1 MTFSFLSWLL
11 RACICSTALVI
22 ASALDIKCREI
33 PDELWLAA
41 GPITGALTLFWLLE
55 RPNLAPM
62 AVLSISLAA
71 LIAALIYY
79 SGLTG
84 GADAKALV
92 FIAISMP
99 LTQEE
104 FLSTILAEHP
114 FLPMA
119 SFSNALVL
127 SVLLSMGILARN
139 LAWRLRTGEP
149 FFEGLEGSALT
160 KALVLISGYKV
171 RKEDFLR
178 SSFLFPLEAPS
189 GSGGRRLTL
198 VVRLDEEREREVRGW
213 LAEFQGPEYVWVS
226 PGLPFVVFLT
236 GGFILALVHGDV
248 LFHAIHRTIKF
259 LLGH

>member
-11 RACICSTALVI
+11 RACICSAALAI
-22 ASALDIKCREI
+22 ASALDVRYREI
-33 PDELWLAA
+33 PDGLWLAA
-41 GPITGALTLFWLLE
+41 SPITGALTLFWLLG
-55 RPNLAPM
+55 RLDLVPM
-62 AVLSISLAA
+62 AIFSISLAA
-71 LIAALIYY
+71 LIAVLMYY

-92 FIAISMP
+92 FIAASMP

-104 FLSTILAEHP
+104 CLRPILAEHP
-114 FLPMA
+114 LLPMA

-127 SVLLSMGILARN
+127 SVLLSMGILAKN

-149 FFEGLEGSALT
+149 FFEGLEGSAIT
-160 KALVLISGYKV
+160 KALALISGYKV
-171 RKEDFLR
+171 RREDFLR

-189 GSGGRRLTL
+189 SSGGRRLTL
-198 VVRLDEEREREVRGW
+198 AVRLDEEREQEIRKW
-213 LAEFQGPEYVWVS
+213 LTGLQGPEYVWVS

-236 GGFILALVHGDV
+236 GGFILALVHGDI
-248 LFHAIHRTIKF
+248 LFHAIHRTLKL

>member
-22 ASALDIKCREI
+22 ASALDVRYREI
-33 PDELWLAA
+33 PDKLWLAA
-41 GPITGALTLFWLLE
+41 SPITGALTLSWLLG
-55 RPNLAPM
+55 RPDLVPM
-62 AVLSISLAA
+62 ALFSISLAA
-71 LIAALIYY
+71 LIAALMYY

-104 FLSTILAEHP
+104 CLKPILAEHL

-160 KALVLISGYKV
+160 KALVLVSGYRV

-189 GSGGRRLTL
+189 SSGGRRLTL
-198 VVRLDEEREREVRGW
+198 AVRLDEEKEREIRDW
-213 LAEFQGPEYVWVS
+213 LAGLQGPGYVWVS

-236 GGFILALVHGDV
+236 GGFILALVHGDI
-248 LFHAIHRTIKF
+248 LFHAIYSTLKL